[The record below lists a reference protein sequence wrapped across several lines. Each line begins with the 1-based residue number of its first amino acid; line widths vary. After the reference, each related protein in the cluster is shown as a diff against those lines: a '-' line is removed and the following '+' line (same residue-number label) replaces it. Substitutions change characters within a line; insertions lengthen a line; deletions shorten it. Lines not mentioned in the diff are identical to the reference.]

1 MTRVPKRADLME
13 SSVEDGVCFL
23 LPMEAQR

>member
-13 SSVEDGVCFL
+13 SIVEDGFLFL
-23 LPMEAQR
+23 LQMETQQ